1 MSPDIQ
7 NDNKSYE
14 SVIQSLKKSNLLNYG
29 GDQEFI
35 KNQNREMFM
44 LQDVAKHKFKRD
56 YFLNKFD
63 ILPAYKERQ
72 TQTLK
77 VLSMPKLPSLHER
90 HR

>member
-35 KNQNREMFM
+35 KNQNR
-44 LQDVAKHKFKRD
+44 V
-56 YFLNKFD
+56 
-63 ILPAYKERQ
+63 
-72 TQTLK
+72 
-77 VLSMPKLPSLHER
+77 
-90 HR
+90 